1 MAELTPAEALDE
13 LFTLAVNSTLTNDAK
28 EVERLRDTLAAAVED
43 AELWGR
49 MRDGPGYLESG
60 YGQKRIWRY
69 VAYEGASEWHED
81 PRDAVRESLSA
92 ARTPAPGGAPMNA
105 SPTPQA
111 EFDYTTDHGDSI
123 AACRADNGDAH
134 FEIAVKG
141 GGYAAF
147 NLAQADWRRLL
158 ACLSTPAHGERS

>member
-1 MAELTPAEALDE
+1 
-13 LFTLAVNSTLTNDAK
+13 
-28 EVERLRDTLAAAVED
+28 
-43 AELWGR
+43 
-49 MRDGPGYLESG
+49 
-60 YGQKRIWRY
+60 
-69 VAYEGASEWHED
+69 
-81 PRDAVRESLSA
+81 
-92 ARTPAPGGAPMNA
+92 MNA

-111 EFDYTTDHGDSI
+111 EFDYTNDHGDSI